1 MMPNKPVCYVPGREI
16 PEVYSGTPTFLGLPR
31 VAGKS
36 DLKNHD
42 IVFMGVPWEGICT
55 WGSHSACELATKTI
69 RNASVRYGGY
79 VLDYDIDVF
88 DHFKG
93 ADYGDST
100 VQNGDYDVTFKGIR
114 DKYSEML
121 DAGNFPVVFGGD
133 HSISYPL
140 IEEFAKKYNGKIGVI
155 HFDAHMDNMPS
166 FGEEKYA
173 RCSPLYRVYE
183 SAEVSGKNI
192 VHVGPRGPRNNP
204 AALRHA
210 KENGATVITGME
222 VKMNG
227 WQASIRKAIEVAS
240 EGTEAIYVTVCS
252 DILDIANNPGGPPDP
267 CGLTSFELAMML
279 HECGKA
285 KTEAFDYVE
294 IYPVEDKTNVSSH
307 TAVWMTLHLLAGV
320 TKRKKGLE

>member
-1 MMPNKPVCYVPGREI
+1 MINKPVCYVPDRVI
-16 PEVYSGTPTFLGLPR
+16 PEIYSGTPTFLGLP
-31 VAGKS
+31 KINNED

-55 WGSHSACELATKTI
+55 WGNFSGCELSTKTI
-69 RNASVRYGGY
+69 RHASARYAGY
-79 VLDYDIDVF
+79 MLDYDLDIF
-88 DHFKG
+88 DHFSG
-93 ADYGDST
+93 GDYGDSS
-100 VQNGDYDVTFKGIR
+100 VRSGDYEKTFKELRERYTDILEA
-114 DKYSEML
+114 DK
-121 DAGNFPVVFGGD
+121 FPVVFGGD

-166 FGEEKYA
+166 FGDEMLA
-173 RCSPLYRVYE
+173 RCSPFYRLYETEHVN
-183 SAEVSGKNI
+183 SKNI

-204 AALRHA
+204 AALGHA
-210 KENGATVITGME
+210 KDNNATVIPGMDI
-222 VKMNG
+222 KLNG
-227 WQASIRKAIEVAS
+227 WKQAIERAIEIAS
-240 EGTEAIYVTVCS
+240 DGTEAIYVTVCS

-279 HECGKA
+279 HACGKA

-294 IYPVEDKTNVSSH
+294 IYPLEDKSNVSSH

-320 TKRKKGLE
+320 TMRKKGL